1 MSNTTGI
8 TERKRQLDTSGY
20 SFNELKALN
29 FINKTLKKT
38 CRKSKNS
45 IEDGEPVSLFSKV
58 TTRLYLS
65 LAPMYLNNPIEG
77 IINQHLNNKIM
88 KYDNNIN
95 GIVIGFE
102 NIVIEQD
109 LLKVNYET
117 PYIFLY
123 CTVDFII
130 WAPKRNDII
139 QGYPFIQSE
148 SHIGCLILDLFNC
161 FIKLQ
166 EIPNNWEYRY
176 EEDDSEEGDGED
188 NGDDNINKNLGYWVD
203 GNGERIN
210 GKKIDIKV
218 KQVKT
223 NGKMVSIEGS
233 LILTEELEDKNRVE
247 NLAVVSN
254 KKIVFD
260 EEISKD
266 NESAHKDLELSKME
280 NNEGEEI
287 VYASDSEDETD

>member
-1 MSNTTGI
+1 MSSSATNT
-8 TERKRQLDTSGY
+8 RKRQLDTSQY
-20 SFNELKALN
+20 TFNELKALN
-29 FINKTLKKT
+29 FINKTLKKN
-38 CRKSKNS
+38 CRKSKLDQP
-45 IEDGEPVSLFSKV
+45 ISLFSKV
-58 TTRLYLS
+58 STRLYLS

-88 KYDNNIN
+88 KFDNNIN

-102 NIVIEQD
+102 NIAIEQD
-109 LLKVNYET
+109 LLKIDYET
-117 PYIFLY
+117 PFIFLY

-130 WAPKRNDII
+130 WEPKRNDII
-139 QGYPFIQSE
+139 EGYPFIQSE
-148 SHIGCLILDLFNC
+148 SHIGCLIHDLFNC

-166 EIPNNWEYRY
+166 EIPNNWEYKY
-176 EEDDSEEGDGED
+176 DQENEEDYDDADENSED
-188 NGDDNINKNLGYWVD
+188 NNTSKTFGYWVD
-203 GNGERIN
+203 ANGERIS
-210 GKKIDIKV
+210 GKKIAIKV

-233 LILTEELEDKNRVE
+233 LILSDELEDKNKVE
-247 NLAVVSN
+247 NLAIVSN

-287 VYASDSEDETD
+287 VYASDSEVESN

>member
-1 MSNTTGI
+1 
-8 TERKRQLDTSGY
+8 
-20 SFNELKALN
+20 
-29 FINKTLKKT
+29 
-38 CRKSKNS
+38 
-45 IEDGEPVSLFSKV
+45 
-58 TTRLYLS
+58 
-65 LAPMYLNNPIEG
+65 
-77 IINQHLNNKIM
+77 
-88 KYDNNIN
+88 
-95 GIVIGFE
+95 
-102 NIVIEQD
+102 
-109 LLKVNYET
+109 
-117 PYIFLY
+117 
-123 CTVDFII
+123 
-130 WAPKRNDII
+130 
-139 QGYPFIQSE
+139 
-148 SHIGCLILDLFNC
+148 
-161 FIKLQ
+161 
-166 EIPNNWEYRY
+166 IPNNWEYKY

-188 NGDDNINKNLGYWVD
+188 NGDDDINKNLGYWVD

-266 NESAHKDLELSKME
+266 NESAHKDLKLSKME